1 MIQFIP
7 SSKWWNIRFKT
18 PEDTNIMPA
27 KKFGNS
33 VFIVIG
39 DVYWTK
45 FECIL
50 RKIPKKKSEWTRQGE
65 TIDWGNGFA
74 LPRLFSRPQEGSG
87 KECGRGFE
95 PFLFRFRISC
105 QLKTGAPTLNP
116 FLSS

>member
-1 MIQFIP
+1 
-7 SSKWWNIRFKT
+7 
-18 PEDTNIMPA
+18 MPA

-74 LPRLFSRPQEGSG
+74 LLRLISRTQEGL
-87 KECGRGFE
+87 GRNAGGFLNLSFFASE
-95 PFLFRFRISC
+95 FRAS
-105 QLKTGAPTLNP
+105 
-116 FLSS
+116 